1 MDVACVC
8 CRCGTLQ
15 AGATA
20 TLCLPVTGTQNS
32 FHCHCFCCAQP
43 PRMKCFY
50 CNMPRDLGPLE
61 SHGTCLPDKLHVFVN
76 TEQWPPFSVNTP
88 QPPLIGM
95 VVTLGNGQ
103 EMQQLPDNVDDDNEV
118 HEMEEADYIEEE
130 DDFNTMHAIGIV
142 KTELQE
148 SSGDV
153 KPRISTKS
161 KWVSIGD
168 IRKWTSCIRCGMVKI
183 KSDGWIK
190 HAQKCGQDPK
200 FASRK
205 FFIYL
210 HTLSWCNTLVND
222 NFWEQHSNAVNGK
235 CKICRS
241 SRLNKE
247 PLPYQPK
254 PPTRKNEKT
263 LSKQWRSR
271 ILKKRIKRKQSMA
284 ADVPNFQNSANNNA
298 PMRIVECISLRQND

>member
-1 MDVACVC
+1 M
-8 CRCGTLQ
+8 
-15 AGATA
+15 
-20 TLCLPVTGTQNS
+20 
-32 FHCHCFCCAQP
+32 
-43 PRMKCFY
+43 
-50 CNMPRDLGPLE
+50 
-61 SHGTCLPDKLHVFVN
+61 
-76 TEQWPPFSVNTP
+76 
-88 QPPLIGM
+88 
-95 VVTLGNGQ
+95 
-103 EMQQLPDNVDDDNEV
+103 
-118 HEMEEADYIEEE
+118 
-130 DDFNTMHAIGIV
+130 
-142 KTELQE
+142 
-148 SSGDV
+148 
-153 KPRISTKS
+153 
-161 KWVSIGD
+161 
-168 IRKWTSCIRCGMVKI
+168 
-183 KSDGWIK
+183 GWIK

-222 NFWEQHSNAVNGK
+222 NFWEQHSNAKNGK
-235 CKICRS
+235 CKVCRL

-284 ADVPNFQNSANNNA
+284 ADVPNFQNAANDNA